1 MHSYMKCWRID
12 SGGIYEEQIPYWKFS
27 FLRYIGIE
35 MLPEDYLAF
44 SPAYIGKDDIPE
56 IAGGGGS
63 ATGTNILTFH
73 NGQVNTQHK
82 TSITEYR
89 D

>member
-1 MHSYMKCWRID
+1 M
-12 SGGIYEEQIPYWKFS
+12 
-27 FLRYIGIE
+27 E

-63 ATGTNILTFH
+63 ATGTDILTFH

>member
-1 MHSYMKCWRID
+1 
-12 SGGIYEEQIPYWKFS
+12 
-27 FLRYIGIE
+27 

-44 SPAYIGKDDIPE
+44 SPTYIGKDDIPE

-63 ATGTNILTFH
+63 ATGTDILTFH
-73 NGQVNTQHK
+73 NGKVNTQHK
-82 TSITEYR
+82 TNITEYR

>member
-1 MHSYMKCWRID
+1 M
-12 SGGIYEEQIPYWKFS
+12 
-27 FLRYIGIE
+27 E

-44 SPAYIGKDDIPE
+44 SPTYIGKDDIPE
-56 IAGGGGS
+56 IAGGGGP

>member
-1 MHSYMKCWRID
+1 M
-12 SGGIYEEQIPYWKFS
+12 
-27 FLRYIGIE
+27 E

-44 SPAYIGKDDIPE
+44 SPAYIGKDDILE

-63 ATGTNILTFH
+63 ATGTDILTFH

-82 TSITEYR
+82 TNITEYR

>member
-1 MHSYMKCWRID
+1 M
-12 SGGIYEEQIPYWKFS
+12 
-27 FLRYIGIE
+27 E

-82 TSITEYR
+82 TNITEYR